1 MGATYNIS
9 HDVLMWVYRK
19 THSSSVPLKSAQIV
33 EAWIEGSKAPTFSQ
47 IEFVSNETRI
57 PLGFFFLNSPP
68 DEDIPLLQFRTIK
81 NERYAEPSRNLIDT
95 IHDMEMI
102 IDWTRNSLIDNRSD
116 PNNIVGS
123 QKKTRNPL
131 TIADYIREALCLDI
145 DWFMNSSKAEES
157 FRIIRDRI
165 ENAGVLVMQNGTAR
179 NNTRRPLDVEEFRAF
194 TIIDEYAP
202 LIFINAA
209 DSPNARL
216 FSLFHE
222 FTHVCLG
229 VNSLYNENND
239 GSGSANNELETLCN
253 AVAADLLVPD
263 ALFKERWES
272 YKTLCSNDEE
282 VVARMAG
289 YFKCSQVVI
298 ARKSCDLHF
307 ISKDEYRRIVDTA
320 KEQYLTAQRKKNGL
334 GGNYYATMISRIDRR
349 FFGMLM
355 ESVIQGKTQ
364 YTEACKLT
372 YTNRVTFSKLAER
385 MAI

>member
-1 MGATYNIS
+1 M
-9 HDVLMWVYRK
+9 
-19 THSSSVPLKSAQIV
+19 
-33 EAWIEGSKAPTFSQ
+33 
-47 IEFVSNETRI
+47 
-57 PLGFFFLNSPP
+57 
-68 DEDIPLLQFRTIK
+68 
-81 NERYAEPSRNLIDT
+81 
-95 IHDMEMI
+95 
-102 IDWTRNSLIDNRSD
+102 
-116 PNNIVGS
+116 
-123 QKKTRNPL
+123 
-131 TIADYIREALCLDI
+131 
-145 DWFMNSSKAEES
+145 
-157 FRIIRDRI
+157 
-165 ENAGVLVMQNGTAR
+165 
-179 NNTRRPLDVEEFRAF
+179 
-194 TIIDEYAP
+194 
-202 LIFINAA
+202 
-209 DSPNARL
+209 
-216 FSLFHE
+216 
-222 FTHVCLG
+222 
-229 VNSLYNENND
+229 
-239 GSGSANNELETLCN
+239 CN

-282 VVARMAG
+282 VIARMAG